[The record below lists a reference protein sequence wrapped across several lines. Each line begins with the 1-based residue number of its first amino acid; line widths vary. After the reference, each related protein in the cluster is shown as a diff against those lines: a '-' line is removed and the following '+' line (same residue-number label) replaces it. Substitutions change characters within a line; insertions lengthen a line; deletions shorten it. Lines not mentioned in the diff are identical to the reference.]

1 MAQRRYKHSM
11 TQPFGMYCS
20 LPSAG
25 EKILQAMSAFEQSAA
40 LPDPHCTTDDPTM
53 LGEENF
59 EILQPYTPT
68 DTQCSFVLLPYTLL

>member
-1 MAQRRYKHSM
+1 M
-11 TQPFGMYCS
+11 TQPFGLYYP

-25 EKILQAMSAFEQSAA
+25 EKILWATSAFEQLAA
-40 LPDPHCTTDDPTM
+40 LPDPHCTTDDLTM

-68 DTQCSFVLLPYTLL
+68 DTQFRLVLLPYTLL